1 MDPRESA
8 RLGKAALDVGA
19 RDRGTGSERDD
30 AIDTVANIL
39 HHLESRGEED
49 PAAILAS
56 AAALYF
62 AERREGR

>member
-19 RDRGTGSERDD
+19 RDRGAESDHDD
-30 AIDTVANIL
+30 AIDAVANIL
-39 HHLESRGEED
+39 HYLDGRGEED
-49 PAAILAS
+49 PAALLAS

-62 AERREGR
+62 AEKEGGR